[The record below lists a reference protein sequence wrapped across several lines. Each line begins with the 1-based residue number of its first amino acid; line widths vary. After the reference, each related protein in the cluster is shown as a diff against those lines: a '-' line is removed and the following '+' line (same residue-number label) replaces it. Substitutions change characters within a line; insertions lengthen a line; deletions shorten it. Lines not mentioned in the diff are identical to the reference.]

1 MTETGTGPTRF
12 TTDCA
17 TIARILREGDSEPL
31 DAAQET
37 ALADALRNV
46 TGDLPRMLSHR
57 AVPDGEDPRDFV
69 QEVLARFVAAAT
81 KGLVDPGRS
90 PSGYLLRIASNL
102 MVDGVRSAP
111 DPVPLADLG
120 PVLDSGA
127 ALPAAAGTGPDAVAR
142 LIDSLGSRA
151 AVREGLAR
159 AYRAGDHLVLEVV
172 AAWLDLAAE
181 TGAVPGSRAVAERVG
196 VSKTSV
202 ANALKRF
209 ADRWVGRP

>member
-1 MTETGTGPTRF
+1 MTETDTGPTRF

-31 DAAQET
+31 DAAEEV

-46 TGDLPRMLSHR
+46 TGELPRLLSRR
-57 AVPDGEDPRDFV
+57 ALGREDTRDLV
-69 QEVLARFVAAAT
+69 QEALARFVAAAT

-90 PSGYLLRIASNL
+90 PAGYLMRIAMNL
-102 MVDGVRSAP
+102 VADGARSAP

-120 PVLDSGA
+120 PVLDAGI
-127 ALPAAAGTGPDAVAR
+127 ALPAAAGAGPDAVAR

-151 AVREGLAR
+151 AVREALAR
-159 AYRAGDHLVLEVV
+159 AHRAGDHLVLEVV

-181 TGAVPGSRAVAERVG
+181 TGTVPGSRAVAERVG